1 MDQQI
6 TKWIDKTIY
15 WSFCLIA
22 FLVPIIFLNNIVLS
36 FELPKSSLFRLLTI
50 VIWIG
55 LLIKLHIKKDISL
68 SILSKFTR
76 ISLAGFV
83 ITTIIAAIHSIS
95 PHLSLF
101 GSYERQQGL
110 LQLFFYIGFFTAV
123 ITFFSTN
130 KEKIL
135 PLIKI
140 ASYTAALISTIA
152 ILQKFFPQLTTAIW
166 HTEDLLGRVQGT
178 LGQPNFL
185 GSYLVI
191 LVPFFIAQFSASK
204 TNKHKLLQIILLTLV
219 ITAIILSGSRAAILA
234 IVGELLIF
242 SIWWNKK
249 IFTGLAGIIII
260 LSITLLPRFTFEDKN
275 LRAVETRLITWQT
288 AIHQIAEK
296 PFLGYG
302 PETFRESFKKFQ
314 PKEIFLYEK
323 FETELDRA
331 HNEILDTTAGIGL
344 IGLFFYLIFYLNIIK
359 TGLLNK
365 KNILILSASSSLAG
379 LFIANMFGFSTTIH
393 YIFFWLIAGIIITI
407 TQKIKNFKIKI
418 NKTTTIILIATLI
431 FLAYKTAIDPII
443 ADYYYRQ
450 AINSS
455 MEMRDFEAINYIQK
469 AAKTNPYQT
478 EYPIRGTIYSISSI
492 KDFSPEEINKLFLEK
507 AIWFFEK
514 AKENLGENSS
524 EILFTEALIKKSE
537 NKTEEAF
544 SILETLELKFPNTP
558 KYILEKALLLKTTGD
573 QKSAIEKF
581 EKYLSLAPY
590 WQKAET
596 LNSLTS
602 YEYNQLRLFIKHNGK
617 FPDYL
622 KEIAELY
629 QQIGDTKKSNYYSNI
644 AKTLKETF

>member
-6 TKWIDKTIY
+6 IKWTNRTIY
-15 WSFCLIA
+15 WSFVLII
-22 FLVPIIFLNNIVLS
+22 FLVPIIFLNNITLA

-50 VIWIG
+50 IIWIC
-55 LLIKLHIKKDISL
+55 LLIKLHIKKNISL
-68 SILSKFTR
+68 SIPSKFTQ

-83 ITTIIAAIHSIS
+83 ITTIIAAIYSIS
-95 PHLSLF
+95 PHLSFF

-110 LQLFFYIGFFTAV
+110 LQLFFYIGFFTA
-123 ITFFSTN
+123 ILTFFSTN
-130 KEKIL
+130 KGKIF

-140 ASYTAALISTIA
+140 ACYTAALISIIS
-152 ILQKFFPQLTTAIW
+152 ILQKIFPQLTATIW
-166 HTEDLLGRVQGT
+166 HTEDLLDRVQGT

-191 LVPFFIAQFSASK
+191 LVPFFIA
-204 TNKHKLLQIILLTLV
+204 NKHKLLQIILLTLV
-219 ITAIILSGSRAAILA
+219 ITAVILSGSRAAILA
-234 IVGELLIF
+234 LIGELIIF

-249 IFTGLAGIIII
+249 IFAVLTGIIII
-260 LSITLLPRFTFEDKN
+260 LSITLLPRFTFENEN
-275 LRAVETRLITWQT
+275 LRAVETRLITWQA

-314 PKEIFLYEK
+314 PKEIFLHEK

-344 IGLFFYLIFYLNIIK
+344 IGLFFYLIFYLKIIR
-359 TGLLNK
+359 TGFLNK
-365 KNILILSASSSLAG
+365 KNILTLSASSSLIG

-393 YIFFWLIAGIIITI
+393 YIFFWLIAGIIITL
-407 TQKIKNFKIKI
+407 TQKIKNFKINI
-418 NKTTTIILIATLI
+418 TKTTTIILIALLA
-431 FLAYKTAIDPII
+431 FLALKTAINPII

-492 KDFSPEEINKLFLEK
+492 KDFSPEEINEIFLEK
-507 AIWFFEK
+507 AVWFFKK
-514 AKENLGENSS
+514 AKENLGENFS

-537 NKTEEAF
+537 NKTEEA
-544 SILETLELKFPNTP
+544 LEIFKNLESKFPNTP
-558 KYILEKALLLKTTGD
+558 KYILEEAILLKSSGN

-581 EKYLSLAPY
+581 EKYLSLAPF
-590 WQKAET
+590 WKKAEN
-596 LNSLTS
+596 LDSLTD
-602 YEYNQLRLFIKHNGK
+602 YEYNQLRLFIKHNRK
-617 FPDYL
+617 FPTYI
-622 KEIAELY
+622 KELAQLY
-629 QQIGDTKKSNYYSNI
+629 QQTSNQEKSNYYNNI
-644 AKTLKETF
+644 AKILEETFQKQS